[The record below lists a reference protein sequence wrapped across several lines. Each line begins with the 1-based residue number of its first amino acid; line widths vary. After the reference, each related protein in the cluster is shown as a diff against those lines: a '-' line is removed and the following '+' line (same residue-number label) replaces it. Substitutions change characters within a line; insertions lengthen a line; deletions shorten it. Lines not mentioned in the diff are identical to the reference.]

1 MSDEELKVQDAIV
14 NGLIDHYKAV
24 IEQYKAENSE
34 DKIIRRTLENFMRG
48 LWEEIQVG
56 ELEYTTSEVY
66 EMLER
71 EIFTDNH
78 VAISSKDT
86 ETQGDDRWLLHF
98 GQNKAIPSAEP
109 CEYAISREE
118 AKQFLYERIDRLN
131 DDELYDIF
139 SRIIDDMY
147 NDLPSIKSQEPEW
160 IPVSERLPKDLE
172 PVNVTWVNHN
182 PESYYADIKDKPFT
196 ATGVYFNGQWY
207 WWSTLC
213 TDILAEYSHNY
224 DDIIDGDIEIIAWM
238 PLPKPYEPQES
249 EE

>member
-78 VAISSKDT
+78 VT
-86 ETQGDDRWLLHF
+86 
-98 GQNKAIPSAEP
+98 IPSAEP
-109 CEYAISREE
+109 KTGY
-118 AKQFLYERIDRLN
+118 
-131 DDELYDIF
+131 
-139 SRIIDDMY
+139 
-147 NDLPSIKSQEPEW
+147 W
-160 IPVSERLPKDLE
+160 I
-172 PVNVTWVNHN
+172 
-182 PESYYADIKDKPFT
+182 
-196 ATGVYFNGQWY
+196 
-207 WWSTLC
+207 
-213 TDILAEYSHNY
+213 
-224 DDIIDGDIEIIAWM
+224 
-238 PLPKPYEPQES
+238 ES
-249 EE
+249 EFDMSVYCSRCSSEYEWEYDFCPSCGADMRGDDNEG